1 MSLIIHTHTI
11 LSPLNHQS
19 PTSNNIRGTLERQAL
34 EGVALVHSSQPQVF
48 LAPTKK
54 HSPRRGPLRLHQVTQ
69 DGSSGDPI

>member
-19 PTSNNIRGTLERQAL
+19 PTSDSIRGTLERQAL
-34 EGVALVHSSQPQVF
+34 EGIALADLPHPQVF